1 MTFIGPVLNDVTVVT
16 CERAVT
22 NLINDRRPALRGEP
36 ANVELSLFGARR
48 HNATVW
54 CTDCRLDQFD
64 TTEDCRLDQ
73 LDTTEDCRLDQL
85 ARHRHHRG
93 NSPTVAEVITEPA
106 GDYVWNEVEW

>member
-73 LDTTEDCRLDQL
+73 FDTTEDCRLDQL